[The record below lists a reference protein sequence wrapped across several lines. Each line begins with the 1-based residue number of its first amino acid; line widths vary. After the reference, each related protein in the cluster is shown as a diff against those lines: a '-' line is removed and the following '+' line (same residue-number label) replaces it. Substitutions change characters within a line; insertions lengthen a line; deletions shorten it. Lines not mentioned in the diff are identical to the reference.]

1 MVIYPNKKIQEK
13 KVKNYNMKMLRGI
26 DLVKSIETG
35 TNPPTDNERS
45 KKKITKGVY

>member
-1 MVIYPNKKIQEK
+1 MVKYPNEKIKQVGK
-13 KVKNYNMKMLRGI
+13 TAMKVLRGI
-26 DLVKSIETG
+26 DIVKPIETG